1 MDTQQLIP
9 VFVRA
14 ASVVTPMGT
23 DLKQVVNDIMAGK
36 SQVGVHN
43 RSDLDDSIVY
53 ASLFPDTWNADIVTR
68 SSLSRFEYLAAEA
81 LHAVCPKDHLFKKE
95 GGMILASTKGNI
107 GDLEYVMNNDADLIS
122 MRIDQS
128 AQKIANALEFQGLP
142 IVISNA
148 CISGLSAILYGT
160 RMIRSGKW
168 QHAWIVGADCIS
180 GFIYQGFKSFQALS
194 RGYCRPF
201 SDDRDGINLG
211 EAAAALWLSA
221 SPDPKTN
228 EQIVILDGTI
238 TNDANHISG
247 PSRTGAELGFA
258 MTDAIHRSGIHPD
271 HLAFINAH
279 GTATPFND
287 LMEANAIVAANL
299 KKLPVFSLKGI
310 FGHTLGAAGILETV
324 ICIEALK
331 RNMILPC
338 TGYSGNP
345 VAPDIKVSDKPLHNI
360 PMSSFIKTGSGF
372 GGCNA
377 AVVIEKRLKD

>member
-1 MDTQQLIP
+1 MGTQQLIP
-9 VFVRA
+9 VYVRA
-14 ASVVTPMGT
+14 ASVVTPMGS
-23 DLKQVVNDIMAGK
+23 DLKQVVDSIMSGK
-36 SQVGVHN
+36 RQVGVHD
-43 RSDLDDSIVY
+43 RPDLDDTAVY
-53 ASLFPDTWNADIVTR
+53 ASLFPATRNTDIANR
-68 SSLSRFEYLAAEA
+68 SSLSRFESLAAEA
-81 LHAVCPKDHLFKKE
+81 LHAVCPKDQSYKKE

-107 GDLEYVMNNDADLIS
+107 GDLERVMNHDADMTS
-122 MRIDQS
+122 MRMDLS
-128 AQKIANALEFQGLP
+128 AQKIGSALAFEGLP

-148 CISGLSAILYGT
+148 CISGLSALLYGT
-160 RMIRSGKW
+160 RMIRFGRW

-180 GFIYQGFKSFQALS
+180 GFIYKGFKSFQALS
-194 RGYCRPF
+194 KGYCRPF

-221 SPDPKTN
+221 NPDPDTN

-247 PSRTGAELGFA
+247 PSRTGAELAFA
-258 MTDAIHRSGIHPD
+258 MTNAIQRSGIQPAN
-271 HLAFINAH
+271 LAFINAH

-287 LMEANAIVAANL
+287 LMEANAIEAANL
-299 KKLPVFSLKGI
+299 QKLPVFSLKGI

-331 RNMILPC
+331 RNLMLPC
-338 TGYSGNP
+338 TGYSGKT
-345 VAPDIKVSDKPLHNI
+345 VAPNIKVSDTPLYNV
-360 PMSSFIKTGSGF
+360 PMASFIKTGSGF